1 MTGTVKMPDLLSMA
15 PPVLRGHEEKVRYS
29 SPPPV
34 YASSRTCRKIFRT

>member
-29 SPPPV
+29 PPPV
-34 YASSRTCRKIFRT
+34 YASSRTCSKNI